1 MNFHFIL
8 IELCNFMGI
17 CVWTGSLQCLMT
29 QCTIETVCLTPRV
42 TMQGYKSQKCE
53 ISINHNLTSPTK
65 QWIARQNIGNLTRTK
80 HEVLMQPTGMIIL
93 TVSHTPPEWA
103 TCQKSWPEKWYTTY
117 CQGPLGLPKNA
128 FGLIW
133 ELNFQEIFTPEVAI
147 SPEAST
153 DLRLSCKWWHWI
165 PGEILVCFK
174 KKKSKIHPLFHELLM
189 DPHK

>member
-53 ISINHNLTSPTK
+53 ISINHNLPSPTK

-80 HEVLMQPTGMIIL
+80 HEVLMQTAGVIIL
-93 TVSHTPPEWA
+93 TVSVFAPDHCDVTPM
-103 TCQKSWPEKWYTTY
+103 TQVWPGYPGTPLWPQLIITLTHPWPLRHQRKWNSL
-117 CQGPLGLPKNA
+117 CGVK
-128 FGLIW
+128 
-133 ELNFQEIFTPEVAI
+133 
-147 SPEAST
+147 
-153 DLRLSCKWWHWI
+153 
-165 PGEILVCFK
+165 
-174 KKKSKIHPLFHELLM
+174 
-189 DPHK
+189 